1 MIKKSNVFGSDSE
14 DESNSTAVKKQPQL
28 KPNMLQQKQIQKLHD
43 QAVEE
48 DPNIFLYDEVYD
60 DIQNKRIEAKK
71 QQKAQED
78 KKPKYIKKL
87 IETAEKRKKEY
98 ERRVERQ
105 VQKEREAEGEKFKD
119 KEIFVTSTYRKKL
132 EEIKEAELEEKRQE
146 YLESIGDVT
155 KQADLSGFYRH
166 LYSQKLESED
176 SKEKVDSKTEEV
188 KLKPEELNSKRI
200 NDNSQKK
207 KNYRKRESSNDE
219 EPEVS
224 EKMETKPAKT
234 EHLNS
239 NLDADSDFE
248 VDSSSDESDSENKKK
263 SEIKVIKDEVTFK
276 EPERP
281 IEKNEQIEI
290 QKPVETDK
298 VEDEIDEVEI
308 KPKKPKIDIWAKRTV
323 GELYVEAVKRYYERK
338 AMKESGMRLNVEY

>member
-1 MIKKSNVFGSDSE
+1 MHE
-14 DESNSTAVKKQPQL
+14 
-28 KPNMLQQKQIQKLHD
+28 

-48 DPNIFLYDEVYD
+48 DPNIFLYDEVFD
-60 DIQNKRIEAKK
+60 DIQHKRNEAKNQK
-71 QQKAQED
+71 KAQED

-166 LYSQKLESED
+166 LYSQKLE
-176 SKEKVDSKTEEV
+176 TEEV
-188 KLKPEELNSKRI
+188 KAKEPVDANSKPEETNSKRM
-200 NDNSQKK
+200 NETSQKK

-219 EPEVS
+219 ELAVS
-224 EKMETKPAKT
+224 ETADSKPAKT

-239 NLDADSDFE
+239 NLDADSDFS
-248 VDSSSDESDSENKKK
+248 VDSSSEESDSENKKQGEK
-263 SEIKVIKDEVTFK
+263 IIPKEQITFK
-276 EPERP
+276 EPLKPE
-281 IEKNEQIEI
+281 EKIEI
-290 QKPVETDK
+290 QEPVDANKIEN
-298 VEDEIDEVEI
+298 EIEEVEVE
-308 KPKKPKIDIWAKRTV
+308 PKKLKIDIWAKRTI
-323 GELYVEAVKRYYERK
+323 GDLFVEAVKRYYERK
-338 AMKESGMRLNVEY
+338 AMKESGMS